1 MATFVL
7 VHGAFYGGWCWQR
20 VAGPLREAGHTVF
33 TPTLTGLGERA
44 HLLSRSVQLETHIQD
59 VVNLLSYEDLRQV
72 ILVGHSYGG
81 IVITGVADRAL
92 ERIQQIV
99 YLDAHIGEDGKSA
112 LDVLAAGTSD
122 TLDDMAQTQPDDQW
136 LLPSLPPDATGISD
150 PADLA
155 WIEPRKGPHPLNT
168 LAEPLSL
175 THGVPQ
181 CLPHTYI
188 RCTERA
194 DLIRHFGQD
203 PLAPFFRKIEAEQW
217 PVLEIASGH
226 DAMITA
232 AEELVAALQS
242 IAAT

>member
-20 VAGPLREAGHTVF
+20 VAGPLRAAGHQVF

-44 HLLSRSVQLETHIQD
+44 HLLSREVGLETHIQD
-59 VVNLLSYEDLRQV
+59 VVNVFSYEDLQDV

-81 IVITGVADRAL
+81 IVITGAADRVL
-92 ERIQQIV
+92 ERVQQIV
-99 YLDAHIGEDGKSA
+99 YLDAHIGENGKSA

-136 LLPSLPPDATGISD
+136 LLPSLPPDATGLSA
-150 PADLA
+150 ADTA
-155 WIEPRKGPHPLNT
+155 WVEPRKGSHPLHT
-168 LAEPLSL
+168 LAEPLKL
-175 THGVPQ
+175 THAVPQ

-188 RCTERA
+188 RCTERG

-203 PLAPFFRKIEAEQW
+203 PLTPFYAKAEAERW
-217 PVLEIASGH
+217 PIYEIATGH
-226 DAMITA
+226 DAMVTA
-232 AEELVAALQS
+232 PEQLVATLLAL
-242 IAAT
+242 TVR